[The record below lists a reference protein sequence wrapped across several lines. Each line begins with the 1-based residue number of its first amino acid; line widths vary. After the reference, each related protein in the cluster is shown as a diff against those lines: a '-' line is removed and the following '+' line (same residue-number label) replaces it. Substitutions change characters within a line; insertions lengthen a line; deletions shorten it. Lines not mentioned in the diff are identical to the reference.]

1 MEPTTYIDIT
11 YSMREALNQMDKRTK
26 AYKAA
31 KAEYIKAWKE
41 QTTEIE
47 SATGKKVYGVNYYA
61 PHHIVVE

>member
-1 MEPTTYIDIT
+1 MKLTTYIDKT
-11 YSMREALNQMDKRTK
+11 YAMSEALDQMDKRTK